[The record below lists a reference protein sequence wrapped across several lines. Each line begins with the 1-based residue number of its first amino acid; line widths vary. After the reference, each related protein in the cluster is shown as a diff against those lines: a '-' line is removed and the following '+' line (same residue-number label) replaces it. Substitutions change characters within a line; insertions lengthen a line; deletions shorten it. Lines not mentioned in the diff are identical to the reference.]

1 MTKTK
6 YSQPPGMART
16 APSGRS
22 GTSRRPLYL
31 LGGGVLS
38 ALVGAATLTRPG
50 LAVISAVH
58 AFLEFYIGV
67 VCLVALSITVMVGLA
82 MTDRIVLMIRH
93 RVLMQGIHRAMAV
106 TSMVALVIHIF
117 LKVVDKYVTPI
128 DVVIPFM
135 AVHPR
140 SFFVGLG
147 TIASYLMFLITW
159 TGIAR
164 GRFAG
169 SRHPWGWRV
178 MHAMSYL
185 CWPVALLHGL
195 EAGRHAKTWVFVS
208 YILCVTLV
216 FVALT
221 VRLSVTWGRRL
232 GGPKASTTGTIKPV
246 GKMGPVPAAVSI
258 AMSVPGAPEPTSG
271 IPDAPVTAP
280 VGAVF
285 RDAPVTAPVGAL
297 RDAPV
302 TAPVGVVPEAP
313 VTAPVGSS
321 ALTAPSGARA
331 TLSSRTRRATASAP
345 VPEPAEKK
353 VRSRQW
359 PPVDDDEPFD
369 DEPPP
374 VRHKRRAATAGPALD
389 DEPAYLGP
397 TFPESAYPEPPA
409 AEEPRETREVRE
421 PRRTRYK
428 EDDADTGYRGGR
440 RSRDD
445 ERERDQDRPPV
456 RRSRRLPDEPPPY
469 EPVISADDPAVAN
482 AFPRVGRRSASR
494 SPVRQEE
501 APARRRRGTG
511 NPPTGSPSPANPPSV
526 PPPPRQRRSAEPMPD
541 LAVEPTTAPPAR
553 SMEDASDDEFW
564 AHMRGEAV

>member
-6 YSQPPGMART
+6 YSQPPGLVRT
-16 APSGRS
+16 APSARAGA
-22 GTSRRPLYL
+22 SRRPLYL
-31 LGGGVLS
+31 LGGGLLS
-38 ALVGAATLTRPG
+38 ALIGGAALTRPG
-50 LAVISAVH
+50 LAVIGAVH

-67 VCLVALSITVMVGLA
+67 VSLVALSITIMVGLA

-117 LKVVDKYVTPI
+117 LKVIDKYVTPV

-140 SFFVGLG
+140 SFYVGLG
-147 TIASYLMFLITW
+147 TVASYLMFLITW
-159 TGIAR
+159 TGIQR

-169 SRHPWGWRV
+169 SRHPWGWRAL
-178 MHAMSYL
+178 HALSYL
-185 CWPVALLHGL
+185 CWPIALLHGL

-232 GGPKASTTGTIKPV
+232 AGPKASTTGTIKPV

-258 AMSVPGAPEPTSG
+258 AMSAPGAPEPTSG
-271 IPDAPVTAP
+271 LPDAPVTAP

-302 TAPVGVVPEAP
+302 TAPVGAVPEAP

-321 ALTAPSGARA
+321 ALTTPSGARA
-331 TLSSRTRRATASAP
+331 TLSSRTRRASGSAA
-345 VPEPAEKK
+345 VPEPTAKI
-353 VRSRQW
+353 RSRQW
-359 PPVDDDEPFD
+359 PPVDDDEPLD
-369 DEPPP
+369 DEPPI
-374 VRHKRRAATAGPALD
+374 RHKRRAAAVSTAPD
-389 DEPAYLGP
+389 DEPAYLGL

-409 AEEPRETREVRE
+409 AEEPRP

-428 EDDADTGYRGGR
+428 EDE
-440 RSRDD
+440 DD
-445 ERERDQDRPPV
+445 YADRPPV

-469 EPVISADDPAVAN
+469 EPVISADDPAVAS

-494 SPVRQEE
+494 SPLRQEE

-511 NPPTGSPSPANPPSV
+511 A
-526 PPPPRQRRSAEPMPD
+526 PPRQRRAAEAVPD
-541 LAVEPTTAPPAR
+541 LTEPTTGVPAR
-553 SMEDASDDEFW
+553 SLENASDDEFW